1 MARAAML
8 LKSIP
13 GSEMQHTIKKYSLLN
28 LGWCFCDILGFLQI
42 AIHPIQMWCTT
53 IWWKV
58 AKSFVFVS
66 FLGCVLGS
74 VPPRPSN
81 IQFVGSGTAWRSTH
95 RDQRK
100 ASAPQ
105 MPILFLS
112 NIQELEKSIF
122 VLAWLCPSRPSG
134 AQAVWPTQC
143 CVVRW
148 FCCCWYFDL
157 NFLLLIFL
165 KKLFCC

>member
-81 IQFVGSGTAWRSTH
+81 IQFVGTGTARWSTH

-105 MPILFLS
+105 MPLLFLS
-112 NIQELEKSIF
+112 NIQIWDCLPTPKCLRVS
-122 VLAWLCPSRPSG
+122 
-134 AQAVWPTQC
+134 QACHLYPLHPLVIHK
-143 CVVRW
+143 
-148 FCCCWYFDL
+148 
-157 NFLLLIFL
+157 FLIWASH
-165 KKLFCC
+165 

>member
-105 MPILFLS
+105 FYS
-112 NIQELEKSIF
+112 CQIF
-122 VLAWLCPSRPSG
+122 PGFVACSCIATLPYWHYHVVLRWYLRQPEQHQSSLN
-134 AQAVWPTQC
+134 TQW
-143 CVVRW
+143 VR
-148 FCCCWYFDL
+148 DIRTPGKPGSDK
-157 NFLLLIFL
+157 NFH
-165 KKLFCC
+165 